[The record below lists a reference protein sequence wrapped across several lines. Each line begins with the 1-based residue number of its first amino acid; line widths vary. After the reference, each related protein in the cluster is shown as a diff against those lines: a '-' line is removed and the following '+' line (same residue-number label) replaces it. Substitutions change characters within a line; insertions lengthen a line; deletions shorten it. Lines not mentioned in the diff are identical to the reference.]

1 MKVSQGVDHVGII
14 KPSVETA
21 TGGFALDQLNR
32 WSVRSWFI
40 IGVLIT
46 TQYAGALNGAILV
59 ISMESLKLELGLTD
73 SQIGFLLSLPGIC
86 AGVGALILGYL
97 ADRAPRQI
105 VLAVC
110 ILLWS
115 FATIGLGLATQFI
128 GILLG
133 IVALAFGESAIGPV
147 VNSIVP
153 DLFSKQTR
161 VKVNLILAG
170 AGTIAGGLAA
180 MAAGNLIAL
189 VDTNLISL
197 KEYLA
202 VSSGVR
208 GAFLIAGLLGL
219 PIALIVLVVGKI
231 KRQTHNLEVSSNF
244 PNYIRRH
251 GKALLGL
258 YSAFAIQAAGISAL
272 ATWIPTYLGRRFEIS
287 AAEVGS
293 AFGKSVIAGSILG
306 ILLSLTLTHLISQ
319 KYGQRTSYIIYFSG
333 LLTAI
338 IPTALQLTADN
349 QNMALYCIFFS
360 VTLLTMGGG
369 HTASMI
375 QDVSPSQLR
384 GRLFAFLTLFM
395 SVIPAA
401 APSVVGL
408 ISDGLSDSSMGL
420 IKSICTVSLS
430 CFLLSALVLSKSRN
444 SIFSAMNDNQKTY

>member
-1 MKVSQGVDHVGII
+1 MKVSQGVGHVEMM
-14 KPSVETA
+14 KPSVETS
-21 TGGFALDQLNR
+21 TGGFAFK
-32 WSVRSWFI
+32 VRNQWPVHSWFI
-40 IGVLIT
+40 LVMIIT

-105 VLAVC
+105 VLAAC

-133 IVALAFGESAIGPV
+133 IVALAFGESALGPV
-147 VNSIVP
+147 VNSMVP
-153 DLFSKQTR
+153 DLFFKQTR
-161 VKVNLILAG
+161 IKVNLILAG
-170 AGTIAGGLAA
+170 AGTLAGGLAA

-189 VDTNLISL
+189 VDTNLLSM
-197 KEYLA
+197 KEYLP

-219 PIALIVLVVGKI
+219 PIALIVLVIGKI
-231 KRQTHNLEVSSNF
+231 KRQTNDSEKAFNF
-244 PNYIRRH
+244 QNYLRRH
-251 GKALLGL
+251 SRALLGL
-258 YSAFAIQAAGISAL
+258 YSSFALQAAGVLAL
-272 ATWIPTYLGRRFEIS
+272 AAWIPTYLGRRFEMS

-306 ILLSLTLTHLISQ
+306 ILLSLTIMHLTSPKL
-319 KYGQRTSYIIYFSG
+319 GQRTSYTIYLGG

-338 IPTALQLTADN
+338 IPTVLQLSADN
-349 QNMALYCIFFS
+349 QNMALYCVFFS

-375 QDVSPSQLR
+375 QDVSPSQFR
-384 GRLFAFLTLFM
+384 GRFFAILTLCL

-408 ISDGLSDSSMGL
+408 ISDGLTESSMSL
-420 IKSICTVSLS
+420 IKSICIVSIS
-430 CFLLSALVLSKSRN
+430 CFLLSGLVLFKCRN
-444 SIFSAMNDNQKTY
+444 SIFSSMNDHQKTY